1 MTYNEAWLGE
11 VYSLLE
17 TNKMRKAIDVVFDN
31 IDNLCCEQK
40 FEEIDEILS
49 KADLDRLDEN
59 LIVAFLTI
67 SFGAKNYIKQRASFY
82 EKAKLKLLGS
92 ENENVVKEILNG
104 LE

>member
-1 MTYNEAWLGE
+1 MTYNEAWLE
-11 VYSLLE
+11 DVYSLFE

-31 IDNLCCEQK
+31 IDNLCCEQR

-49 KADLDRLDEN
+49 KVDLDRLDEN

-82 EKAKLKLLGS
+82 EKAEFKLL
-92 ENENVVKEILNG
+92 EAKDPDVVKQILNG
-104 LE
+104 LK